1 MGALLTVLVQAPA
14 AWLAAGVQSLSAH
27 QIQLQEPRGTLWHG
41 SARLVLTGGKDS
53 QDQSSLPTRLN
64 WTLQPGLGGSSISLH
79 SACCTDT
86 PILAQLHPGW
96 NTMTVRFKDSVLQL
110 PADMLAG
117 LGTPWNTL
125 QLGGSLRLSARELKF
140 ERVQGRWLQSGDLQ
154 LDLVNLSSR
163 LSTLAPLGSYR
174 LSLTADTANPG
185 VSQLRLSTLEGALQ
199 LYGQG
204 TLSASGKSRFVG
216 EASAAPGREEALNN
230 LLNIIGRRQGARSVL
245 TIG

>member
-14 AWLAAGVQSLSAH
+14 AWLAAGVQSLSAN

-64 WTLQPGLGGSSISLH
+64 WTLQPGLGGASISLH

-117 LGTPWNTL
+117 LGTPWNTVAL
-125 QLGGSLRLSARELKF
+125 QGQLRLSTVGLSLQYRAGRATS
-140 ERVQGRWLQSGDLQ
+140 QGLTRLEALA
-154 LDLVNLSSR
+154 VSSR
-163 LSTLAPLGSYR
+163 LSPLKPLGSYR
-174 LSLTADTANPG
+174 LDILGGDNA
-185 VSQLRLSTLEGALQ
+185 QLNLSTLGGDLQ
-199 LYGQG
+199 LSGQG
-204 TLSASGKSRFVG
+204 QWVGSRLHFTG
-216 EASAAPGREEALNN
+216 EASASPEREAALSN
-230 LLNIIGRRQGARSVL
+230 LLNILGRRQGARSII
-245 TIG
+245 TFG